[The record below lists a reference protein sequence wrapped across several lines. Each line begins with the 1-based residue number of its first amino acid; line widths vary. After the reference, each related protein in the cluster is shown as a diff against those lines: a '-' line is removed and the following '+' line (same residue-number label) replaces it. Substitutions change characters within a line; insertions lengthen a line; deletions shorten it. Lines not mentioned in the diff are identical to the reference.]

1 MMDSLC
7 RCRPTGHR
15 CKVKTVNSSKLPGSR
30 LKLNDA
36 NVLPGSDRDSKCEHQ
51 NHQTLLAPN
60 RSILIIYKILFLN
73 VKIQNEFVLYLWAK
87 EFLVCWRATPCPWAI
102 KRHSNRRGCHPVVPW
117 HSSPTLRVECHGD
130 PVWDRWICRHRSTW
144 NNLANNNSW

>member
-51 NHQTLLAPN
+51 NHQTLPAPN

-73 VKIQNEFVLYLWAK
+73 VKIQNEFLLYLLAK
-87 EFLVCWRATPCPWAI
+87 EFLVC
-102 KRHSNRRGCHPVVPW
+102 
-117 HSSPTLRVECHGD
+117 
-130 PVWDRWICRHRSTW
+130 
-144 NNLANNNSW
+144 